1 MAATAQVLLQRFY
14 CKRSFTDF
22 NVKVCT
28 PCLSLLAFA
37 PLLAPDSASL
47 QRLAAASVF
56 LSTKLEECPRR
67 ARDVINV
74 FHRLDVRQEGDSSQ
88 APELLDLFGRAY
100 DQLKAELVRDER
112 LQLREF
118 GFACHVEHAHPFVL
132 SYAQL
137 LELGPE
143 VAQAGWGHV
152 NDCGRTTLVARY
164 RAHVLACGALFL
176 AARNAGIALPEG
188 GGGDAASAQP
198 PWWTLFDAKTEEV
211 HAVARVLTCLY
222 AQPRAAYVAVTAA
235 EKTAAQHTGNGL
247 PHQQQERQIAVPL
260 PHGGAIG
267 VLQPPPPPQ
276 QQQQQQQQQARRSR
290 FDAPG
295 GAELHVG
302 RERQR
307 GRKSRSRSRSRGGRR
322 HDSRER
328 PRRRHSRSR
337 SRERRRSR
345 SRDRDRR

>member
-1 MAATAQVLLQRFY
+1 M
-14 CKRSFTDF
+14 
-22 NVKVCT
+22 
-28 PCLSLLAFA
+28 
-37 PLLAPDSASL
+37 
-47 QRLAAASVF
+47 F

-74 FHRLDVRQEGDSSQ
+74 FHRLERRQDGDNST

-100 DQLKAELVRDER
+100 DTLKAELVRDER

-152 NDCGRTTLVARY
+152 NDCGRTTLVVRF

-188 GGGDAASAQP
+188 GGDGAALQP
-198 PWWTLFDAKTEEV
+198 PWWTLFDARTEEV

-222 AQPRAAYVAVTAA
+222 SQPRAAYVAVTVA
-235 EKTAAQHTGNGL
+235 EGTQAHAGNGY
-247 PHQQQERQIAVPL
+247 PQQQQQQPRQIALPL

-267 VLQPPPPPQ
+267 VPQ
-276 QQQQQQQQQARRSR
+276 HQQQQQQQARRSR

-295 GAELHVG
+295 GAEPHVG
-302 RERQR
+302 RERVR
-307 GRKSRSRSRSRGGRR
+307 DRDRDRARSSRSRSRSRDARR
-322 HDSRER
+322 RDSRER
-328 PRRRHSRSR
+328 QRRRHSRSR

-345 SRDRDRR
+345 SRDGHRR

>member
-1 MAATAQVLLQRFY
+1 M
-14 CKRSFTDF
+14 
-22 NVKVCT
+22 
-28 PCLSLLAFA
+28 
-37 PLLAPDSASL
+37 
-47 QRLAAASVF
+47 
-56 LSTKLEECPRR
+56 
-67 ARDVINV
+67 
-74 FHRLDVRQEGDSSQ
+74 
-88 APELLDLFGRAY
+88 FGRAY
-100 DQLKAELVRDER
+100 DTLKAELVRDER

-152 NDCGRTTLVARY
+152 NDCCRTTLVVRY

-188 GGGDAASAQP
+188 GGDGAAAQP
-198 PWWTLFDAKTEEV
+198 PWWALFDARTEEV

-222 AQPRAAYVAVTAA
+222 SQPRAAYVAVTVA
-235 EKTAAQHTGNGL
+235 EKTQAHAVNGF
-247 PHQQQERQIAVPL
+247 PQQQQQQPRQIAVPL

-267 VLQPPPPPQ
+267 VSQ
-276 QQQQQQQQQARRSR
+276 QQQQQQHQQQAERRSR

-295 GAELHVG
+295 GAEPHAG
-302 RERQR
+302 RERR
-307 GRKSRSRSRSRGGRR
+307 ERRPSRSRSRSRDARR
-322 HDSRER
+322 RDSRER
-328 PRRRHSRSR
+328 QRRRHSRSR

-345 SRDRDRR
+345 SRDGHRR